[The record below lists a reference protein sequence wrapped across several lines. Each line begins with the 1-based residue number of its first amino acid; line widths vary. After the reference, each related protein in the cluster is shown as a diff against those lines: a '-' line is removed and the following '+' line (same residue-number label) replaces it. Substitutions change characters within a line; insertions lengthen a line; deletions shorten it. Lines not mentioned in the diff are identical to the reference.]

1 KETTGKYSWETAS
14 SSTYKNGEIEITATI
29 DGRVKSVT
37 EASIRRHL
45 KLEDSKGISNL
56 PNIEIFEQL
65 ALMVTTAG
73 AKINTA
79 SPKDKTA
86 ETSNDSDD
94 TTLAETLIE
103 IRRSAKKPQKAKG
116 VSFRD
121 VEETPRLIRSTITLQ
136 PLLSI
141 DPKHKGKGV
150 LVEEEPVKEELAEV
164 DRAQKERQK
173 QEEATIAILTK
184 EFDEIQVRIDADHE
198 LAARLTYEEQEQFT
212 I

>member
-1 KETTGKYSWETAS
+1 MESNFDFTTAEDIS
-14 SSTYKNGEIEITATI
+14 ITN
-29 DGRVKSVT
+29 V
-37 EASIRRHL
+37 L
-45 KLEDSKGISNL
+45 
-56 PNIEIFEQL
+56 
-65 ALMVTTAG
+65 VTTAG

-103 IRRSAKKPQKAKG
+103 IKRSAKKPQKAKG

-150 LVEEEPVKEELAEV
+150 LVEEEPVKV
-164 DRAQKERQK
+164 KRRDQRAKKERQK

-184 EFDEIQVRIDADHE
+184 EFDEIQARIDADHE